1 MPCGTAL
8 FLIFQ
13 KIIIFLSYCEQT
25 AWWARRL
32 SHDNLDYKHCL
43 FMFLV
48 LWKPIFTMHPQ
59 STTLYLT
66 KGVAMVTLI
75 CAVDGFPRPRIS
87 WLENNSTVSNE
98 TVVQNGNV
106 SSLALVFHGIRT
118 QAPKYRC
125 VARNSVGKS
134 FTNEATITI
143 AEWPTNSTNSTN
155 SQVEGRLNI
164 NTPELKN
171 DQLRTLALYS
181 STCK

>member
-1 MPCGTAL
+1 METNFYYTSP
-8 FLIFQ
+8 
-13 KIIIFLSYCEQT
+13 
-25 AWWARRL
+25 
-32 SHDNLDYKHCL
+32 
-43 FMFLV
+43 
-48 LWKPIFTMHPQ
+48 

-66 KGVAMVTLI
+66 KGVAMATLI
-75 CAVDGFPRPRIS
+75 CAVDGFPSPRIS
-87 WLENNSTVSNE
+87 WLKNNSTVSNE

-106 SSLALVFHGIRT
+106 SSLALVFHEMRT

-143 AEWPTNSTNSTN
+143 AEWPTNSTNS
-155 SQVEGRLNI
+155 QFEGRLNI